1 MNLKLDMILVLIVKI
16 LSQSIWNF
24 CMKKGGTLDL
34 MLSIDHPNVKSNH
47 LKTFNK
53 NKNSFP
59 VKKFKEQFK
68 SNFIVGL
75 YDI

>member
-1 MNLKLDMILVLIVKI
+1 
-16 LSQSIWNF
+16 
-24 CMKKGGTLDL
+24 MKKGGTLDL

-47 LKTFNK
+47 LKTVNK